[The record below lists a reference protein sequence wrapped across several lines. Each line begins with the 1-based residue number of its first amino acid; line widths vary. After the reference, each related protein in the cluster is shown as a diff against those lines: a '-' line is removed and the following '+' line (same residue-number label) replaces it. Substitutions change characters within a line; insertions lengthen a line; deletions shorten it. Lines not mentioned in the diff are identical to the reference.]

1 MQATRPNFIGTA
13 SHPALVMLNILLV
26 KTSSMGDLVHNCPV
40 VTDILAHY
48 PDAGIDWVAEE
59 AYVPIPSLH
68 PGVRR
73 VIPIAWRRWR
83 KHLLEG
89 ATWREMGEF
98 RRQLQESAYDFVLD
112 TQGLLKSVAVARL
125 ARLAPGGVIVGGDR
139 ESIKE
144 PLTARFYDRRLP
156 IGWSRHV
163 VDRCRAVAAGAL
175 GYSLD
180 APPRYNI
187 SAAPLEASWLP
198 QDTSYAV
205 LMHAASR
212 PPKLWPE
219 ADWIAVGQQLA
230 VHGIRAVFPWGSA
243 EEKQR
248 SERLAQA
255 LPGSVVPP
263 LMDLSV
269 AARFLAGARVVVG
282 LDTGFTHFAAA
293 LGRPTI
299 GIFCDSD
306 GEQAA
311 VFGDAYCASFGK
323 KGAPPDRPT
332 ILAALEQ
339 ALVSPL

>member
-1 MQATRPNFIGTA
+1 
-13 SHPALVMLNILLV
+13 MLNILLV
-26 KTSSMGDLVHNCPV
+26 KTSSMGDLVHNCPM

-48 PDAGIDWVAEE
+48 PDAHIDWVAEE

-83 KHLLEG
+83 KNLLAA

-98 RRQLQESAYDFVLD
+98 RRQLQATPYDFIID

-125 ARLAPGGVIVGGDR
+125 ARLAPGGRVVGGDR
-139 ESIKE
+139 SSIKE
-144 PLTARFYDRRLP
+144 PLAARFYDLGLP
-156 IGWSRHV
+156 IAWSRHV

-175 GYSLD
+175 GYSLKT
-180 APPRYNI
+180 PPHYNI
-187 SAAPLEASWLP
+187 SATPLDAPWLP
-198 QDTSYAV
+198 HETPYAV

-219 ADWIAVGQQLA
+219 ADWIAIGEQLA
-230 VHGIRAVFPWGSA
+230 GHGIRAVFPWGSV
-243 EEKQR
+243 EERQR

-255 LPGSVVPP
+255 LPGAVVPP
-263 LMDLSV
+263 LMDLGV
-269 AARFLAGARVVVG
+269 AARFLAGAAVVVG

-323 KGAPPDRPT
+323 KGAPPSRAT
-332 ILAALEQ
+332 IANALEQ
-339 ALVSPL
+339 ALASRG